1 MISSIGGSTSYWAMQ
16 RPDMSQMASKL
27 FSQLD
32 TKNQGYIEQSDL
44 ETAFSS
50 LSSSDSSASVEEIFN
65 QLDADGNGK
74 VTEQEM
80 SASMKELTEQFES
93 SFNASRTSGM
103 PPPPPPSDEEDEG
116 LTEDQLTSI
125 ASEVS
130 SSDSKLSSLLSV
142 AASNFDAADADGDGK
157 VTFSEAMAY
166 QESQQSTSSSAAA
179 NTNTVTAASDS
190 SSSTSTSTSQAEIL
204 HRIMQL
210 MDAYRGF
217 GTEDTYANPLAGSLS
232 VSV

>member
-1 MISSIGGSTSYWAMQ
+1 MQ
-16 RPDMSQMASKL
+16 RPDMSQMTSKL

-50 LSSSDSSASVEEIFN
+50 ISSTDSSTSVEAIFN

-93 SFNASRTSGM
+93 SFNASRTTGMGGGM
-103 PPPPPPSDEEDEG
+103 PPPPPPGDREDEG
-116 LTEDQLTSI
+116 LTQEQMTSM

-130 SSDSKLSSLLSV
+130 STDSNLSSMLTTV
-142 AASNFDAADADGDGK
+142 AANFDAADTDSDGK
-157 VTFSEAMAY
+157 VTFKEAMAY
-166 QESQQSTSSSAAA
+166 QQSQQTTASSSAS
-179 NTNTVTAASDS
+179 TSTSTVTAAAESSDT
-190 SSSTSTSTSQAEIL
+190 SSTSTSQGEIL
-204 HRIMQL
+204 HRMMQL
-210 MDAYRGF
+210 MQAYGGF
-217 GTEDTYANPLAGSLS
+217 GQDSSQYGASAISSLIAS
-232 VSV
+232 A